1 MNMSASRQSRP
12 ASIADEARAPCE
24 TPAESLEQQQVAA
37 FDATVPDRGIESH
50 RYRRGRGIAMLADGQ
65 DDSFHGKVEPLRGL
79 IRTLCDNP
87 YGLVAGLVCLAF
99 GGGGKS
105 FMH

>member
-12 ASIADEARAPCE
+12 ASIAYEARAPRE
-24 TPAESLEQQQVAA
+24 APAESLEQQQVAA

-65 DDSFHGKVEPLRGL
+65 DDSFHGKVEPLRG
-79 IRTLCDNP
+79 RADDADVR
-87 YGLVAGLVCLAF
+87 LVWDEPVDLALLEVVF
-99 GGGGKS
+99 LDDVV
-105 FMH
+105 